1 VFYREVASALVHHVA
16 LKSILKDDLFLFCFV
31 MYFGGALLVKVPW
44 EARKKLSEFRE
55 LDLQVFFRGL
65 QQM

>member
-1 VFYREVASALVHHVA
+1 
-16 LKSILKDDLFLFCFV
+16 